1 MSNISSSNLSATV
14 SPAVDPKVS
23 AWVSAN
29 AGSGKTYVLITRLVT
44 LMLDGVAPEKLLC
57 LTYTRSAAA
66 EMQNRLY
73 QLLGEWA
80 QLSDAELS
88 KAILQRTGFTIIE
101 PLELYKARTLFA
113 RALETPG
120 GLRVQTIH
128 AFCESLLH
136 RFPLEANLTPNFA
149 LMDDGESQQILTKI
163 CEQIITQPGDADTAM
178 AVDELIRRLTG
189 DDLHKLANQLI
200 GAEAQGRSP
209 HTVGVLQQMLSEKFE
224 TSSALPTILEEDMD
238 DRMLEFVNS
247 LKAIVPTVNKITTE
261 VGGVND
267 IKARDRFLRLAS
279 LGERSLSELWLRV
292 RDIFETA
299 SDRETRKKIFAKA
312 VINYDVK
319 FTQALKNLSERFH
332 FLEANRRL
340 LQRRRL
346 TRAVYIFSFPLI
358 RKYKAEKLR
367 RNLLDYDDLIRHTNH
382 LLANSEAVA
391 WVQFKIDSGL
401 DHILVDEAQ
410 DTSPEQWKVIRAL
423 ADEFFTGISAREDTR
438 TIFAVGDE
446 KQSIFSF
453 QGARPEKFDEM
464 RHYFSG
470 RAATANAAFASES
483 LRVSRRSAPEIL
495 QAVDAVFSTPAT
507 RDGLTAQKE
516 EINHIPF
523 REDALGYVELWDMV
537 KTDKPKVE
545 DSPGDIPSSIAEV
558 SDRTI
563 LADRIADKIVSL
575 LKNADHEIRQG
586 DILILVRKRDSF
598 FYEMLKALR
607 NRKGDIRIA
616 GADRMKLLDQ
626 LVVKDLLVAGEIALI
641 PQNDLAL
648 AIFLR
653 SPFCRCD
660 EDMLRGLAY
669 GRNGSLYQA
678 LADAVA
684 QPDCDAA
691 LVQAL
696 SAINWLVENASR
708 LTPFDFFSQYLA
720 RQNVDGRSGL
730 YQLTERLGYEIED
743 PVAEFLRLAL
753 EYERHEVPSIQGF
766 ISWARAT
773 AAEIKRDM
781 EQGVDAVR
789 IMTVHGAKGLEAPIV
804 FLPDNGLNPVRV
816 GHDRVDEEAGMLM
829 WSSSKKELTDMERQA
844 RVHKEALDL
853 AESQRLLYVALT
865 RACDRLYIG
874 GYAGAGRDPHAH
886 SWYGQIAENFKPIAM
901 HNDGCDYAY
910 WSFGDE
916 LKAGP
921 WLKDENREAQS
932 LPAPAWVFE
941 TIRAPMVKMT
951 KSGQTPGQAGDI
963 FAADTPRDQT
973 VNASNIIVSSTIGKD
988 VASSAAQKSL
998 SKQSQL
1004 AIQKGNILHRLLQYL
1019 PAVAPEHRDASM
1031 VEYLAHYA
1039 EQYDAQTRAVMAE
1052 QVLGVLSN
1060 PALAPLFADGSR
1072 AEQPLVGNLI
1082 RADGS
1087 ALRISGQID
1096 RYCELDDAIWIADY
1110 KTGRRDAS
1118 GRVPSAYLNQMA
1130 AYRALVQII
1139 SGRTDIKC
1147 LLIWTQTGTVDWL
1160 AAADLDRV
1168 TEEILSVAS

>member
-1 MSNISSSNLSATV
+1 MTGSNSKPLSGTLTDSV
-14 SPAVDPKVS
+14 SPAVNPKVS

-80 QLSDAELS
+80 RLSDTELS
-88 KAILQRTGFTIIE
+88 QAILQRTGFTIVE
-101 PLELYKARTLFA
+101 ALELYKARTLFA

-128 AFCESLLH
+128 AFCESILH
-136 RFPLEANLTPNFA
+136 RFPLEANLTPNFS
-149 LMDDGESQQILTKI
+149 LMDDGETWQILTKI
-163 CEQIITQPGDADTAM
+163 CEQIITHPDDEEIAK
-178 AVDELIRRLTG
+178 AVDMLIRNLTG
-189 DDLHKLANQLI
+189 DDLQKLAKQLI
-200 GAEAQGRSP
+200 GAEATGKSP
-209 HTVGVLQQMLSEKFE
+209 DTVAVLQRRLSELF
-224 TSSALPTILEEDMD
+224 SASPSLPQILEADIEP
-238 DRMLEFVNS
+238 RMLDFANEI
-247 LKAIVPTVNKITTE
+247 KAFLPRIDEVVIAVEGARNKE
-261 VGGVND
+261 
-267 IKARDRFLRLAS
+267 ARDRFFRLAD
-279 LGERSLSELWLRV
+279 LDRRSVSEIWLRV

-299 SDRETRKKIFAKA
+299 SKGTRRKQLFTKA
-312 VINYDVK
+312 FIEHDHKLVED
-319 FTQALKNLSERFH
+319 LENLSDRFH
-332 FLEANRRL
+332 IIEANRRL
-340 LQRRRL
+340 IQRRRL
-346 TRAVYIFSFPLI
+346 TRAVYTFSFPLI
-358 RKYKAEKLR
+358 RKYKAEKVR
-367 RNLLDYDDLIRHTNH
+367 RNLLDYDDLIRHTNY
-382 LLANSEAVA
+382 LLANSQAVA

-423 ADEFFTGISAREDTR
+423 ADEFFTGMSAREDTR

-464 RHYFSG
+464 RRYFAE
-470 RAATANAAFASES
+470 RAATAESGFASES

-516 EINHIPF
+516 EIRHAAYRQN
-523 REDALGYVELWDMV
+523 DTGYVELWDMIE
-537 KTDKPKVE
+537 TQKVTIE
-545 DSPGDIPSSIAEV
+545 DSPADIPQTQASV
-558 SDRTI
+558 SDQTT
-563 LADRIADKIVSL
+563 LADRIADKIVHL
-575 LKNADHEIRQG
+575 LKDPDHEIRQG
-586 DILILVRKRDSF
+586 DILILVRKRDDF
-598 FYEMLKALR
+598 FYAMLKALR

-626 LVVKDLLVAGEIALI
+626 LVVKDLLIAGEVALI

-653 SPFCRCD
+653 SPFCACD
-660 EDMLRGLAY
+660 EDMLRALAY
-669 GRNGSLYQA
+669 GRTGSLYQA
-678 LADAVA
+678 LVE
-684 QPDCDAA
+684 AA
-691 LVQAL
+691 EQTTCALALKQAL
-696 SAINWLVENASR
+696 SALHWLMDSASR
-708 LTPFDFFSQYLA
+708 LTPFDFFSQFLA
-720 RQNVDGRSGL
+720 RQNEEGRSGL

-753 EYERHEVPSIQGF
+753 EYERYEVPSIQGF
-766 ISWARAT
+766 INWVRAT

-804 FLPDNGLNPVRV
+804 FLPNSGASPVRV
-816 GHDRVDEEAGMLM
+816 GRDRVDEEAGMLM
-829 WSSSKKELTDMERQA
+829 WSSSGKELTEMERDA

-874 GYAGAGRDPHAH
+874 GYLGPRKEVHEH
-886 SWYGQIAENFKPIAM
+886 SWYAQIAENFKPIAL
-901 HNDGCDYAY
+901 HHAASDYAY
-910 WSFGDE
+910 WSLGDE
-916 LKAGP
+916 GKAGP
-921 WLKDENREAQS
+921 WLKGETVEPVEMA
-932 LPAPAWVFE
+932 PPPAWVFE
-941 TIRAPMVKMT
+941 TVSASLMSSNRRPQDRLVH
-951 KSGQTPGQAGDI
+951 
-963 FAADTPRDQT
+963 
-973 VNASNIIVSSTIGKD
+973 ASNILGAQNISQYVP
-988 VASSAAQKSL
+988 SAATARAL
-998 SKQSQL
+998 SKPPQL

-1019 PAVAPEHRDASM
+1019 PALSPEYRQASM
-1031 VEYLAHYA
+1031 AAYLDHYS
-1039 EQYDAQTRAVMAE
+1039 EQYDVQTRAAMAE
-1052 QVLGVLSN
+1052 QVNGVLSS

-1082 RADGS
+1082 RSDGS
-1087 ALRISGQID
+1087 VLRVSGQID

-1110 KTGRRDAS
+1110 KTGIRDAQ
-1118 GRVPSAYLNQMA
+1118 GGIPDVYLSQMA

-1139 SGRTDIKC
+1139 SGREDIKC
-1147 LLIWTQTGTVDWL
+1147 LLIWTQTGEIDWL
-1160 AAADLDRV
+1160 ASADLDRI
-1168 TEEILSVAS
+1168 TQEILTVAP